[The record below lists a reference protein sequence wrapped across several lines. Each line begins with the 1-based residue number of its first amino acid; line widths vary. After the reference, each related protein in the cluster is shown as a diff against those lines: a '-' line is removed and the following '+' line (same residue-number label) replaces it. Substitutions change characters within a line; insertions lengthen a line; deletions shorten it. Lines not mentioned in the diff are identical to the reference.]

1 MINSSPSHAFLI
13 AVNRSLLALFFVFI
27 SVIQLIAPPNVRAV
41 ERDEAYLIGDRL
53 YIPKVEV
60 GGQYYGLSLTLRQS
74 GNDFDFL
81 LTEFSELT
89 VSSLDET
96 ISFENNQLIIPKLV
110 VNGSKFR
117 IALSLYST
125 DPVTLRLVSYYEVDT
140 EVKSAKE
147 LFSSDISRDIVS
159 SKCALCHSST
169 GVASNTR
176 LRFEANSSVDLNF
189 EALAKFLQDDIGND
203 KLVLGKIAGDNH
215 GGGVQLPKG
224 SSEYLVF
231 EQFLELFAMGGTSS
245 VPSQASLF
253 DGAVYESKLNTL
265 RRAALLFAGRIPSVR
280 EVEEVRQGDAGILRA
295 TIRQYMGGDN
305 FREFLVRGVNDRLLT
320 ESVTLNYDIPNFPI
334 SSQKTRDL
342 AVSFG
347 GQSQQVLDY
356 QSQLGF
362 SAFRAAGELVNHI
375 AQEEKSYTEVV
386 TADYMMM
393 NPVMA
398 EAMGAT
404 VTFEDR
410 GNSLEFKP
418 APIEQYYQSDEVVV
432 DNCNIARHSGCDILS
447 LGTPTAV
454 PLSGVLTDTAFLER
468 YPFTPTNRNRARA
481 KAIFYHF
488 LGIDI
493 ENSADRP
500 LDKASLSDTN
510 NPTLNNPNC
519 TVCHEILDPVAGG
532 LQNWTRNNLYLPWGE
547 NSLPQEYRES
557 SLYRTGDHWF
567 RDMLK
572 PGLQGIEIEKT
583 WNTAQKLGDLIASH
597 PNFSSGTV
605 KFWWETVFGLPL
617 IPVPTNTEQNDYAI
631 QLAAYNAQQSSIA
644 EFSRA
649 FESDFNLKDLLV
661 QMVDSPWF
669 SLGQLPADSPLARRA
684 VLAIGNERLLSPE
697 ELSTKI
703 YSLTGLRWRISQ
715 HGSSIRDGLTNAWAY
730 RLLYGGIDG
739 GEKVSRDRLLTP
751 VSLTTAIKLAA
762 EMSCSIIL
770 NEFSVA
776 EEERY
781 LLKNVSQ
788 YTTPR
793 TLDSLTVE
801 LANLSSTSFQTYTIP
816 KRLTP
821 DTASI
826 GITVLNTGSGSI
838 KISALSLTNIDKS
851 VSYPISLYAL
861 SGSEYCHYGYNDSIY
876 WMGGLCTV
884 EIPYQAEYGT
894 NIELEIVAS
903 VDSQAVGESRSIV
916 VSSLGIASME
926 NNNEN
931 ASILA
936 IKTQIQSL
944 LYKMHGRT
952 VTQNS
957 DIIDA
962 YYEIFESTL
971 KESAGQYWFR
981 KCYPAIDFTLFRNH
995 AEPSEIYVIQDNGW
1009 LVLNYESQTFASLTA
1024 DISLDPFQLKA
1035 AWSAVLFAIMSDYNF
1050 LVE

>member
-1 MINSSPSHAFLI
+1 MNKSSFTIFPARLERVFIRLFSSF
-13 AVNRSLLALFFVFI
+13 LLALFFLSSI
-27 SVIQLIAPPNVRAV
+27 EARAAD
-41 ERDEAYLIGDRL
+41 RDEAYLIGDRL
-53 YIPKVEV
+53 FIPKVAI
-60 GGQYYGLSLTLRQS
+60 GIQYYSLSLSLRQN
-74 GNDFDFL
+74 GNEFDFL

-89 VSSLDET
+89 ATNSDEA

-125 DPVTLRLVSYYEVDT
+125 DPVTLRLVSYSEVDT

-176 LRFEANSSVDLNF
+176 LRFETNSSVDLNF

-203 KLVLGKIAGDNH
+203 KLMLGKIAGENH

-224 SSEYLVF
+224 SSEYVVF
-231 EQFLELFAMGGTSS
+231 EQFLELFALGGSTSVS
-245 VPSQASLF
+245 SQASLF

-265 RRAALLFAGRIPSVR
+265 RRAALLFAGRIPT
-280 EVEEVRQGDAGILRA
+280 EKEAEEVRQGDAGILRT
-295 TIRQYMGGDN
+295 TIRAYMRGDN
-305 FREFLVRGVNDRLLT
+305 FREFVVRSVNDKLLT
-320 ESVTLNYDIPNFPI
+320 ESVTLLYDMPNFPL
-334 SSQKTRDL
+334 SSQKTCDI
-342 AVSFG
+342 AVAYGRFA
-347 GQSQQVLDY
+347 QQILDY
-356 QSQLGF
+356 QGQLGF
-362 SAFRAAGELVNHI
+362 SAKRAAGELANHI
-375 AQEEKSYTEVV
+375 AQEEKSYTEFV

-404 VTFEDR
+404 VTFEDSS
-410 GNSLEFKP
+410 NPFEFQP
-418 APIEQYYQSDEVVV
+418 AAIEQYYQSDEVAVERCPQQAGHTGYNV
-432 DNCNIARHSGCDILS
+432 LS

-481 KAIFYHF
+481 KAIFSLF

-493 ENSADRP
+493 ESSADRP
-500 LDKASLSDTN
+500 LDKASLTDTN

-532 LQNWTRNNLYLPWGE
+532 LQNWTRNNLYLPWGD
-547 NSLPQEYRES
+547 NSLPQEYIES
-557 SLYRTGDHWF
+557 GIYSPGDHWF

-572 PGLQGIEIEKT
+572 PGLQGIEIEDT
-583 WNTAQKLGDLIASH
+583 WNTAQRLGELIASH
-597 PNFSSGTV
+597 PNFASGTV
-605 KFWWETVFGLPL
+605 KFWWEPLFGVSL
-617 IPVPTNTEQNDYAI
+617 IPAPANTGRGDYVM
-631 QLAAYNAQQSSIA
+631 QLAAYNAQQASIT
-644 EFSRA
+644 EFSKS
-649 FESDFNLKDLLV
+649 FERDFNLKNLLV
-661 QMVDSPWF
+661 RMVDSPWF
-669 SLGQLPADSPLARRA
+669 SLGQLPAGSPLANQM
-684 VLAIGNERLLSPE
+684 VVAIGNERLLTPE

-703 YSLTGLRWRISQ
+703 YSLTGLRWGIDQ
-715 HGSSIRDGLTNAWAY
+715 YGSSIKDALTDPRQY
-730 RLLYGGIDG
+730 LLIYGGIDG
-739 GEKVSRDRLLTP
+739 SEKVSRDRLITP
-751 VSLTTAIKLAA
+751 VSFATALKLAA
-762 EMSCSIIL
+762 EMSCSITL

-788 YTTPR
+788 YTIPR
-793 TLDSLTVE
+793 MLNSSTVE
-801 LANLSSTSFQTYTIP
+801 LADLSSTSFQTYTIP

-838 KISALSLTNIDKS
+838 KISALSVTNIDKS
-851 VSYPISLYAL
+851 VSYPIPLYAL
-861 SGSEYCHYGYNDSIY
+861 SGSKYCYYNNAIY

-884 EIPYQAEYGT
+884 EIPYQPEYGT
-894 NIELEIVAS
+894 NIELEIAAS
-903 VDSQAVGESRSIV
+903 VDSQVVGESRSIV
-916 VSSLGIASME
+916 VSSLGPASIE

-931 ASILA
+931 ASVLA

-944 LYKMHGRT
+944 LYKMHGKS

-957 DIIDA
+957 DIIDS

-971 KESAGQYWFR
+971 DESAGKYGFN
-981 KCYPAIDFTLFRNH
+981 KCSPAIDFALFRNY
-995 AEPSEIYVIQDNGW
+995 PKPNEIYRIGQYGN
-1009 LVLNYESQTFASLTA
+1009 LVLNYDSQTFTA
-1024 DISLDPFQLKA
+1024 LATDLYRDPFQLKA
-1035 AWSAVLFAIMSDYNF
+1035 AWAAVIFAIMSDYDF